1 MPTPEE
7 TTAKGYADLAR
18 LGTLEYMKSRPSTF
32 PYVSGYK
39 WYNDPRYGLTEAPES
54 MLASVASNQGFS
66 QAIGWP
72 ISDSIDALQAQI
84 EDMKQFRMQW
94 SGAEGTYIRWS
105 IDNQIKQLEW
115 KIDRKINKAQTISQG
130 QAVTLGQ
137 AETAAFQEREGARL
151 EATGPGFVPGA
162 EAAGTGAERIAGA
175 MGRDIGG
182 AGRRPELGE
191 PPIPDWMRPYVVAQ
205 PKAKKKGWL
214 TGLGEKYTVPETE
227 IQPLRPLGAQAELT
241 PDQLGQMSGYLA
253 FMRGRPTDIAG
264 QWAPYSRL
272 SQSLFPKQVK
282 LGKRKR
288 VAKQ

>member
-39 WYNDPRYGLTEAPES
+39 WYNDPRYGLTDAPAS
-54 MLASVASNQGFS
+54 ALASVASNQGFS

-72 ISDSIDALQAQI
+72 ISSAIAELRAEI
-84 EDMKQFRMQW
+84 EDLKTIRMQW
-94 SGAEGTYIRWS
+94 GGAEGTYIRWG
-105 IDNQIKQLEW
+105 IDNQIARLEW
-115 KIDRKINKAQTISQG
+115 EIDRKINKSQTISQG

-137 AETAAFQEREGARL
+137 AETAAFQAREGARL

-162 EAAGTGAERIAGA
+162 EAAGTGGERIAGA

-182 AGRRPELGE
+182 AGTAPQPGE
-191 PPIPDWMRPYVVAQ
+191 PPIPDWMRPYVVTQPRVKGQGWIGGEEVPGSGLATQAQ
-205 PKAKKKGWL
+205 
-214 TGLGEKYTVPETE
+214 Y
-227 IQPLRPLGAQAELT
+227 LRPLGAQAELNV
-241 PDQLGQMSGYLA
+241 DQLGQMAGYLA
-253 FMRGRPTDIAG
+253 MMRGRPTDIAG

-272 SQSLFPKQVK
+272 SQSLFPKQAK
-282 LGKRKR
+282 LGKRWR